1 MRINGEDKWTWR
13 SVYMASPCSSATI
26 LQAELKEFNP
36 GILLAASPH
45 WLSPTVALL
54 LLACKQEIPTSVFAF
69 APSRCLA
76 DYNMRPPLEGERKRN
91 CEKDKDLSQ
100 MRTKGKQ
107 KASGEEKRVM
117 LPEDGFNWTMGV
129 EGLEEDAVMQGG

>member
-1 MRINGEDKWTWR
+1 
-13 SVYMASPCSSATI
+13 
-26 LQAELKEFNP
+26 
-36 GILLAASPH
+36 
-45 WLSPTVALL
+45 
-54 LLACKQEIPTSVFAF
+54 
-69 APSRCLA
+69 
-76 DYNMRPPLEGERKRN
+76 MRPPLEGERKRN